1 MEVRVFQSLV
11 EANSNII
18 EVGSNIGLHSVPL
31 AKFIPQGKLFCFEP
45 QRIIFQQLCCNLALN
60 NLINV
65 YPYQLGVSDNNGRIE
80 IQSTNYDTVWNY
92 GNFSINDGFSN
103 EFDFQGEIS
112 IEQVDIISLDNFAPI
127 QQLEQLALLKIDAE
141 GVDVQVL
148 KGASKTI
155 ERLQPVIFIEVNIAY
170 PESNEA
176 IIAYLHKLNY
186 QLYWLAS
193 HRQQ

>member
-1 MEVRVFQSLV
+1 MQTYLKELRWGKFNLIEGDLISQTASRFGEWCEVEVRVFQSLV

-65 YPYQLGVSDNNGRIE
+65 YPYQLGVSDNNGTIE

-92 GNFSINDGFSN
+92 GNFSIN
-103 EFDFQGEIS
+103 E
-112 IEQVDIISLDNFAPI
+112 
-127 QQLEQLALLKIDAE
+127 
-141 GVDVQVL
+141 
-148 KGASKTI
+148 
-155 ERLQPVIFIEVNIAY
+155 
-170 PESNEA
+170 
-176 IIAYLHKLNY
+176 
-186 QLYWLAS
+186 
-193 HRQQ
+193 